1 MSDKNK
7 IIEYIKEFIQTCPLL
22 EGEYVRVDYIGT
34 QMSYTIDKLPCDPLI
49 TRYVDGGA
57 KKQYQFAF
65 MSKEQYDEDARVNI
79 ENSGFYEA
87 FEEWLE
93 EQSLSDSLPEMPQGK
108 NPVRFETL
116 NSAYL
121 YDIDGNLA
129 KYRVECRL
137 IYEQE
142 V

>member
-1 MSDKNK
+1 MANEK

-22 EGEYVRVDYIGT
+22 EGEFVRVDYIGT
-34 QMSYTIDKLPCDPLI
+34 QMSYTIDKLPCDPI
-49 TRYVDGGA
+49 IQRYVDGGA
-57 KKQYQFAF
+57 KKQYQFAL
-65 MSKEQYDEDARVNI
+65 MSKEHYDEDVRVNI

-93 EQSLSDSLPEMPQGK
+93 EQSLSDSLPEMSQGK
-108 NPVRFETL
+108 VPVKFETL

-121 YDIDGNLA
+121 YDIEENKA
-129 KYRVECRL
+129 RYRVECRL